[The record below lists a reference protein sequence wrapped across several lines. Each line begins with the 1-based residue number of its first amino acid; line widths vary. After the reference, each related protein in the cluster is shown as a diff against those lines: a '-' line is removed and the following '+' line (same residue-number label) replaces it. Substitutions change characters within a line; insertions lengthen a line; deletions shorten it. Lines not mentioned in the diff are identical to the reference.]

1 MSVATVRIP
10 GSLRAQVGGA
20 STVEIE
26 GETVQEILESLASQ
40 HPGIRSRLLDDGG
53 ALRRFVN
60 VFVDDEDI
68 RHRDGVHTPVEPGQR
83 VSILPAVAGGS
94 N

>member
-1 MSVATVRIP
+1 MSMAKVRIP
-10 GSLRAQVGGA
+10 GSLRAQVGGE
-20 STVEIE
+20 STVDVE
-26 GETVQEILESLASQ
+26 GATVQEILDKLTTD

-68 RHRDGVHTPVEPGQR
+68 RHRDGLHTPVEPGQQ
-83 VSILPAVAGGS
+83 VSILPAVAGG
-94 N
+94 